1 MSDYS
6 WNFAYLYY
14 EPYRP
19 WHTRMVRF
27 CVEWTSE
34 ACMFC
39 FPNESHENQAGEL
52 FHSNFVLSTYICTHN
67 LWEDKGTNFPKTF
80 PSLGKQNIQAITTV
94 SWEEV
99 WANQSPAERH
109 CFLRHFFPLRTTFDA
124 SEEENWMVTSCNCF
138 EGRGWNGSRDGLFFW
153 LLYCHSDWRREL
165 VFPQDVSSAGMNNF
179 PERDLKILIEAAI
192 NEGVDGRIWAHHQG
206 CDRNKGVR
214 RSLIPEYCQEY
225 DSEEWTPGEIKQTDD
240 DCFKKKSKR
249 RKFQF

>member
-80 PSLGKQNIQAITTV
+80 PSLGNKTSKLLQLFHGRKFEPTSLPPSGIASFATSSHYEQRLTHQKRKTEWLLRATV
-94 SWEEV
+94 SRGVAGMVAVMVCFSDFFIAIAIGGE
-99 WANQSPAERH
+99 SL
-109 CFLRHFFPLRTTFDA
+109 CFLRM
-124 SEEENWMVTSCNCF
+124 W
-138 EGRGWNGSRDGLFFW
+138 
-153 LLYCHSDWRREL
+153 
-165 VFPQDVSSAGMNNF
+165 
-179 PERDLKILIEAAI
+179 
-192 NEGVDGRIWAHHQG
+192 
-206 CDRNKGVR
+206 VR
-214 RSLIPEYCQEY
+214 Q
-225 DSEEWTPGEIKQTDD
+225 EWTI
-240 DCFKKKSKR
+240 FLNVILKSWLR
-249 RKFQF
+249 QP